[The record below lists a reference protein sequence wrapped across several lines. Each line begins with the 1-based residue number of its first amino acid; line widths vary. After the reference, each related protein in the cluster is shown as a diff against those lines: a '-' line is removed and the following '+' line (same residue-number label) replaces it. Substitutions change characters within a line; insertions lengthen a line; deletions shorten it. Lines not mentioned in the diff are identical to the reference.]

1 MFVFTLDTFFTY
13 LFFPR
18 LVTNHLP
25 HLTVG
30 ELIIQDELLLD
41 PMWSAE
47 TDSSEF
53 DTPLVFELNDLIP
66 LSCSPEQLDSGI
78 MKYSLVTLTFSR

>member
-1 MFVFTLDTFFTY
+1 M
-13 LFFPR
+13 
-18 LVTNHLP
+18 
-25 HLTVG
+25 G

-53 DTPLVFELNDLIP
+53 DASLVFELNDLIP
-66 LSCSPEQLDSGI
+66 LGCSPEQLDSGI
-78 MKYSLVTLTFSR
+78 VKYVLIHFNFSR